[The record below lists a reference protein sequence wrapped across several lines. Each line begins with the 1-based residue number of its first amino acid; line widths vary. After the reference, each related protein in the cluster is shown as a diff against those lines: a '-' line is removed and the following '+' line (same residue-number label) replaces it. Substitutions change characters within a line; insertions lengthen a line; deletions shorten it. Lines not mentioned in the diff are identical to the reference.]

1 MKNIKKYFKIRYAI
15 LLMLALFLV
24 ISSCEEYL
32 EDELKSDISVDFLY
46 NSQEGLENAVV
57 GLYTINR
64 DIYTKGAMENDAE
77 ALVPQSRSDLVLG
90 YTSGHLS
97 FFARLGWGVLQ
108 TSYGT
113 VKTDHYWKY
122 YYRIIDRSNA
132 IIEAADNVEFT
143 DEATKNRIL
152 GEAKCWRAHSYFT
165 LYRMF
170 NNIFITTTPTTPENA
185 FDKPDNKA
193 SETEIFNLLN
203 NDLDDAIANLDW
215 TTTQFGRWT
224 KASAHHLKAKVAM
237 WEEKPDVAAFHCD
250 EVINNPNYGLLT
262 STGAV
267 FDGDLNHKESLFVV
281 QFKDEAIGGG
291 SKNLMNFHLLPRYND
306 LPGLK
311 LSIENGGRG
320 LGTLTMNQYLR
331 NLLKEDP
338 NDDRDDGNY
347 YITTYRY
354 NDVDN
359 LPAGKNVGDPVTYPS
374 EFPTTG
380 TAAQKT
386 AERNLFY
393 RNLNPGCIKFRQ
405 EDGDPSEA
413 SMISNVMV
421 YRLAE
426 TYLIAAEAY
435 MATNPTKSLGY
446 LNAIRTRAKAAP
458 RTAAV
463 DMQAIMDER
472 ARELA
477 FEGQRFYFI
486 KRIGKYYDQIK
497 NYAGNDLS
505 NSQARDRVE
514 PHLEN
519 WPIPI
524 AELNLLG
531 PNYPQNDGYPE

>member
-1 MKNIKKYFKIRYAI
+1 MKNIKKLLKIRYATVF
-15 LLMLALFLV
+15 MFALFMTV
-24 ISSCEEYL
+24 SSCEEYL
-32 EDELKSDISVDFLY
+32 QDELLSDISVDFLY
-46 NSQEGLENAVV
+46 SSQEGLENAVV

-64 DIYTKGAMENDAE
+64 DIYTKGPLENDAL
-77 ALVPQSRSDLVLG
+77 ALVPQARSELVLG
-90 YTSGHLS
+90 FTSGHLS

-108 TSYGT
+108 TSFGT
-113 VKTDHYWKY
+113 RRTDHYWQN
-122 YYRIIDRSNA
+122 YYRLIDRSNA
-132 IIEAADNVEFT
+132 IIAAADNVEFS
-143 DEATKNRIL
+143 DEATKKRIV
-152 GEAKCWRAHSYFT
+152 GEAKCWRAHAYFT

-170 NNIFITTTPTTPENA
+170 NNIFVTTTPTTPENA
-185 FDKPDNKA
+185 FDKPNDKS
-193 SETEIFNLLN
+193 SEAEIFGLLN
-203 NDLDDAIANLDW
+203 SDLDDAIASLDW
-215 TTTQFGRWT
+215 TTNQFGRWT
-224 KASAHHLKAKVAM
+224 KASAHHLKAKVAI
-237 WEEKPDVAAFHCD
+237 WEKKPDIAAIHAD
-250 EVINNPNYGLLT
+250 AVINNSNYELVPNT
-262 STGAV
+262 SIV
-267 FDGDLNHKESLFVV
+267 FDGDLNHTESLFVV
-281 QFKDEAIGGG
+281 QFEEDAIGGG
-291 SKNLMNFHLLPRYND
+291 DRNLMNFALLPRYND
-306 LPGLK
+306 VDGVK

-320 LGTLTMNQYLR
+320 LSTLVMNEYLR

-359 LPAGKNVGDPVTYPS
+359 LPPGKNVGDPVDSPS
-374 EFPTTG
+374 EFGPT
-380 TAAQKT
+380 K
-386 AERNLFY
+386 ERNEFY

-405 EDGDPSEA
+405 EDGDPTQA
-413 SMISNVMV
+413 SMISNIMV

-435 MATNPTKSLGY
+435 MLTNPGKSLGY

-486 KRIGKYYDQIK
+486 KRIGKYFEQIK
-497 NYAGNDLS
+497 NYAGNDKS
-505 NSQARDRVE
+505 NNQARSRVE

-524 AELNLLG
+524 AELLLLG
-531 PNYPQNDGYPE
+531 PDYPQNDGYPE